1 MFVTLDG
8 HDFLRLGSEQIFDA
22 LYHLVVELLQIAF
35 AIFRH
40 VFGHTVLGALLEFVN
55 TVATRIAHGDF
66 RFFTFLIALFGEVA
80 TTLFGEGRNA
90 QTDHFAVIFG
100 HDAHIANMLL
110 SQGLMAMVRESGVV
124 MAATLLIGTI
134 EP

>member
-40 VFGHTVLGALLEFVN
+40 VFGHTVLGALLEFVD
-55 TVATRIAHGDF
+55 TVATHIAHGDF

-80 TTLFGEGRNA
+80 ATLFGEGAECPNGSLRRYFRA
-90 QTDHFAVIFG
+90 
-100 HDAHIANMLL
+100 
-110 SQGLMAMVRESGVV
+110 
-124 MAATLLIGTI
+124 
-134 EP
+134 